1 MVILAAVVGLF
12 PWACTHAPKP
22 FAYETNRELKPGPGL
37 FSGED
42 GVFTIHGASERPAA
56 SPSTDT
62 EASERD
68 PAPEGRERKDRP
80 SEGG

>member
-42 GVFTIHGASERPAA
+42 GVFTIYGASEDPEPQASVEKGAA
-56 SPSTDT
+56 KG
-62 EASERD
+62 D
-68 PAPEGRERKDRP
+68 PAPEVREGKDRP
-80 SEGG
+80 HE